1 MSSSSCTFLGRESGT
16 LGLTPQ
22 GGLDHAGIS
31 ILGFS
36 TQSLTSLHVL
46 HIEVQVVRDLSHKH
60 GLVAGG
66 ALLFFQHRQHLLYR
80 LLLVVG
86 PDLWE

>member
-1 MSSSSCTFLGRESGT
+1 METGAVAVVRSLGDSLEL
-16 LGLTPQ
+16 LGS
-22 GGLDHAGIS
+22 HAEIS

-36 TQSLTSLHVL
+36 TQSLTSLHIL

-66 ALLFFQHRQHLLYR
+66 ALLLFQHRQHLLYR